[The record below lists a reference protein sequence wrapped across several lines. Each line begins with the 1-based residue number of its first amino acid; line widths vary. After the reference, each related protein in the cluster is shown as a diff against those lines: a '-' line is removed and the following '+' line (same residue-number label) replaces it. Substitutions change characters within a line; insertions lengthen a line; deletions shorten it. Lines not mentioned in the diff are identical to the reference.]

1 MRPRGMSFEFVL
13 GACAFTA
20 VVAGLTAWI
29 DRWREGRLG
38 AAVPLT
44 IPAARPVPAPRD
56 RAA

>member
-1 MRPRGMSFEFVL
+1 MSFEFVL
-13 GACAFTA
+13 GACVFTA

>member
-1 MRPRGMSFEFVL
+1 MSLVFVL
-13 GACAFTA
+13 GACVFAA
-20 VVAGLTAWI
+20 VLGGLVAWI
-29 DRWREGRLG
+29 DRWREGRLR